1 MRSIDI
7 RMQMSQNLIQHA
19 LLYEGRYYP
28 LNKPEITIGSDQ
40 SCDIRIENNPQVL
53 PIHVQLISRAGQ
65 VFIWSMQRGAS
76 TWVNGLPAS
85 QQALQDQD
93 EIAVGDFNTRLRLLF
108 NKNSVGVPSPV
119 NPLTHPQVMQGSS
132 GTMPQAQLATPA
144 LRANITDTTR
154 YLCVAG
160 HLDEEFQ
167 NYVMHD
173 VIYEERKALGESWCR
188 YVSCS

>member
-1 MRSIDI
+1 
-7 RMQMSQNLIQHA
+7 MSQNFNQHV

-53 PIHVQLISRAGQ
+53 PMHVQLISRAGQ
-65 VFIWSMQRGAS
+65 VFIWYMQRGAAI
-76 TWVNGLPAS
+76 WVNGLPAS

-93 EIAVGDFNTRLRLLF
+93 EIAVGDFNIRLTLLF
-108 NKNSVGVPSPV
+108 NRNSVGVPSPV
-119 NPLTHPQVMQGSS
+119 NQLTRPQVMQSSS
-132 GTMPQAQLATPA
+132 GTMPQAQFPTPA

-167 NYVMHD
+167 DLSLIH
-173 VIYEERKALGESWCR
+173 I
-188 YVSCS
+188 